1 MSDGVV
7 LGTLAA
13 LAWGLADVSVTYL
26 ARRTGFFRTLL
37 FSHTAG
43 VGLLAAVALALDDLP
58 GPSAAQLAAL
68 AALGLVGVA
77 AYAGFYRALE
87 LGPIAIVSPIASSNG
102 AIVVLLAVLVLDE
115 SLTSVQ
121 ALGCLLVLGFIVL
134 AAVEPTGARR
144 GEGGGAGE
152 GAGSGIPLALL
163 TAASFGAYLFGLATL
178 SDELGWLIPILVAR
192 TATVAVLAA
201 VAVARTPAATG
212 SLGRLGLLGCVGAGM
227 LDAAG
232 YLAFNR
238 GAEVGEVAIT
248 SAAAAAYPVIPIL
261 VGLAALRERIAWHQ
275 LVGVG
280 GVLCG
285 MVVLSLG

>member
-1 MSDGVV
+1 
-7 LGTLAA
+7 
-13 LAWGLADVSVTYL
+13 VTYL
-26 ARRTGFFRTLL
+26 ARRAGFFRALL
-37 FSHTAG
+37 VTHAAG
-43 VGLLAAVALALDDLP
+43 VALLAVVALALDDLP
-58 GPSAAQLAAL
+58 GPSAGQLVAL
-68 AALGLVGVA
+68 AAVGLVGVA

-121 ALGCLLVLGFIVL
+121 ALGCVLVLGFIAL
-134 AAVEPTGARR
+134 AAVEPRATRS
-144 GEGGGAGE
+144 EGGRG
-152 GAGSGIPLALL
+152 GIPLALL

-178 SDELGWLIPILVAR
+178 SDELGWLVPILAAR

-201 VAVARTPAATG
+201 VAVARPPSAAG

-227 LDAAG
+227 LDATG

-261 VGLAALRERIAWHQ
+261 VGLAALRERVAWHQ